1 METKRWSLLLT
12 AALMASLM
20 TACAGSGVPGGN
32 GGATV
37 GTPSEGKDPAASKPP
52 EPPAN
57 TGPKEITMYT
67 AGGTIDEKAFN
78 DMYGNAIR
86 KKFPDVTLKY
96 IPSGKGSTLQELL
109 SAGTTIDIVFD
120 SIGYAYNFRNFGLQY
135 DMTPLIKAKNIDLS
149 KFEPSTI
156 EFQRRVGNGAIY
168 SLPVWTATAALYYN
182 KDIFDK
188 FGVPY
193 PKDNMTWSEIYDLAK
208 KLTRSEGGVQ
218 YVGYVTAAGSQAN
231 TNQLGLKFV
240 DPKTGK
246 AQIDNEDWRKFMQS
260 IVQFFQFSG
269 MQWTDQNSTV
279 AAMRAMFEKD
289 RTVAMYTNYSGG
301 TPPDDMNWD
310 AVTVPSYEQAPGIGP
325 QSYPAYLSVTNLS
338 KNKPLAFDIVAYLV
352 SEEYQL
358 ENTKLGR
365 ATVLNN
371 REILKHYGESMTKF
385 KGKNIAAMF
394 PQKRA
399 ELGTYAPEESIASA
413 KFAAAFTDII
423 TNKKDIVTAL
433 RDANEAANKEI
444 ETLTTQKK

>member
-1 METKRWSLLLT
+1 MERRRWSMLLA
-12 AALMASLM
+12 AALMASIM
-20 TACAGSGVPGGN
+20 TSCAGSGASGGN
-32 GGATV
+32 GGAA
-37 GTPSEGKDPAASKPP
+37 GGPQASGKEPAAEVPV
-52 EPPAN
+52 N

-67 AGGTIDEKAFN
+67 AGGAIDEKVFN
-78 DMYGNAIR
+78 EMYGNAIR

-135 DMTPLIKAKNIDLS
+135 DMTPLIKAKNIDLG

-193 PKDNMTWSEIYDLAK
+193 PKDNMKWDELYDLAK

-231 TNQLGLKFV
+231 TNQLGLKYV

-246 AQIDNEDWRKFMQS
+246 AQIDSEDWRKFMQS

-269 MQWTDQNSTV
+269 MQWTAQNSTV

-289 RTVAMYTNYSGG
+289 RTAAMYTNFSGG

-310 AVTVPSYEQAPGIGP
+310 AVSVPYYEQAPGVGP

-338 KNKPLAFDIVAYLV
+338 QNKPLAFDIVAYLV

-358 ENTKLGR
+358 ENTKQGR

-371 REILKHYGESMTKF
+371 RDILKHYGEAMPKF

-399 ELGTYAPEESIASA
+399 ELGTYSPEESIASS

-423 TNKKDIVTAL
+423 TTKKDVVTAL
-433 RDANEAANKEI
+433 REANEAANKEI
-444 ETLTTQKK
+444 ETLAAQKK